1 VTVETV
7 FPRTRDE
14 WLSLR
19 VQTIGASESSAL
31 LGVNPFKTAFQ
42 LFHEKTGTAEK
53 IAETPAMKR
62 GRLLEDDALELLAE
76 ERPEWK
82 IEPNPIPGGRVY
94 RNMEHRLSCT
104 PDAFVT
110 APGRGLG
117 ICQVKT
123 TNSVTF
129 RNQWKIDGEVECPTY
144 IAVQAIQEAHLTGAE
159 WACVL
164 VLVFGDFTFE
174 PHVIDIP
181 LHAGIMD
188 KLRKA
193 AADFWR
199 RVAEKDAPDPD
210 YGRDART
217 IASLY
222 ADDDG
227 SEADL
232 SGNERIVEILAE
244 RASLK
249 DIESAGSAAEKKRKA
264 LDAEIIQLL
273 QNAARGRLAD
283 GTVIEAKTVHRKGFT
298 VEPSQFRT
306 VKVKAKGSR

>member
-188 KLRKA
+188 KVCKA
-193 AADFWR
+193 SLDFWGR
-199 RVAEKDAPDPD
+199 IERNDPPPPD
-210 YGRDART
+210 YAKDGAV
-217 IASLY
+217 IAALY
-222 ADDDG
+222 SDPADV
-227 SEADL
+227 EIDL
-232 SGNERIVEILAE
+232 SGNRRMQEIMVARDE
-244 RASLK
+244 LK
-249 DIESAGSAAEKKRKA
+249 RREADGADAAKARKVY
-264 LDAEIIQLL
+264 DAEILHLL
-273 QNAARGRLAD
+273 GNCSTARIPGGRVL
-283 GTVIEAKTVHRKGFT
+283 EAKLVSRKGYE
-298 VEPSQFRT
+298 VKPSSYRT
-306 VKVKAKGSR
+306 IRVKD